1 MKPTWRS
8 AGDPSRLNRVASRR
22 SSLRFGRHTP
32 GIPPSRALSAGR
44 LLGLGAHVGS
54 TTGCSPRRCAPLIV
68 AFRSAYTRY
77 SSLTRLVSRAPSRPR
92 RSRGFHHGLFP
103 FAGPGGMVPGPTR
116 GFRFS
121 VGRLA
126 AWPDEERTGCHSRT
140 DFLAE
145 NKMVQ
150 LRTAVDIGFRIPS
163 TVVTNSARAAL
174 RYLPEGAGFALKGLD
189 TVLWR
194 QEDHQYFC
202 FTQLLDA
209 GALQTSDLSQLPTI
223 VQEQIR
229 PKTDVRVTIVG
240 DRVWAAAI
248 TDRDGPIDGDWRILH
263 DHVVYTEHPLPD
275 EVREQCVGLA
285 RRLHLS
291 FAAIDLA
298 QVGEDYVY
306 LEVNPV
312 GEWAWLAESLG
323 WDVAHAIAAWLS
335 EDESRNGFE
344 ASGAGL
350 PGPSTP

>member
-1 MKPTWRS
+1 MSPTVLLLTCRHDLSTDYIAAALADRS
-8 AGDPSRLNRVASRR
+8 VQFLRLNSEDFPDLEVCWRPSEPSLTVRGEGFPNTVVGPRLRSVLVRR
-22 SSLRFGRHTP
+22 PTSLRAVP
-32 GIPPSRALSAGR
+32 GT
-44 LLGLGAHVGS
+44 AHEIL
-54 TTGCSPRRCAPLIV
+54 A
-68 AFRSAYTRY
+68 AQHW
-77 SSLTRLVSRAPSRPR
+77 LTFV
-92 RSRGFHHGLFP
+92 HGLQSFP
-103 FAGPGGMVPGPTR
+103 GLRWMNFPA
-116 GFRFS
+116 S
-121 VGRLA
+121 
-126 AWPDEERTGCHSRT
+126 

-263 DHVVYTEHPLPD
+263 DHVVYTEHALPD

-335 EDESRNGFE
+335 EDES
-344 ASGAGL
+344 
-350 PGPSTP
+350 